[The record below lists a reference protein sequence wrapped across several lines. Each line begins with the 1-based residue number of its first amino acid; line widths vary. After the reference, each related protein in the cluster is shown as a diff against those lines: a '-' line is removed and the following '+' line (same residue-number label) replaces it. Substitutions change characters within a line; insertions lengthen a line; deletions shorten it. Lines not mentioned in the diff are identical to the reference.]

1 MKSIFFIVLFS
12 LIFISFSAIALSRKM
27 KIAKFDKALR
37 SVVIEREKKTRKLDD
52 TELNFDNQELIS
64 NNTEGEGGTYL
75 PIDVYVSNAPNVP
88 ENNKSTA

>member
-1 MKSIFFIVLFS
+1 
-12 LIFISFSAIALSRKM
+12 
-27 KIAKFDKALR
+27 
-37 SVVIEREKKTRKLDD
+37 
-52 TELNFDNQELIS
+52 LIS